1 MTTDETTARPKAAV
15 VTGGTGGVGR
25 ATVRELARRGY
36 DVAILARG
44 AAGLEGAAADVRAA
58 GRSALTIPTDVAD
71 EEAVR
76 SAAAAAESALGEIS
90 LWVNVAFTGS
100 LAFAWDTSMAEFRRM
115 TEVTYYGQV
124 HGTLAA
130 LGLMRPRNRGVIV
143 NVGSA
148 MAYRSIPLQSAYCG
162 AKHAVKGFTE
172 SVMCELAHEKS
183 KVRLCM
189 VQLPGLNTT
198 QFRWNLKK
206 MDGHPMPV
214 PPIYQPEVA
223 AKAIAFL
230 AEHPRRNMW
239 VGLSTAYTILGERLA
254 PKLLDLYLGRS
265 GVKSQLSDKDLPR
278 LGPNLFE
285 PEDDAE
291 DQGAHGGFDEQA
303 HKDDPQL
310 WLSAHRGP
318 VLAGLGGLVGA
329 AVLIITGGHSRF
341 LVSSRY
347 KRTSRV

>member
-1 MTTDETTARPKAAV
+1 MGELLMVFDDRHKIAV
-15 VTGGTGGVGR
+15 VTGGTAGVGR
-25 ATVRELARRGY
+25 AAVREFAGRGY

-44 AAGLEGAAADVRAA
+44 AAGLEGAAADVRKA
-58 GRSALTIPTDVAD
+58 GQQALPVVVDVAD
-71 EEAVR
+71 EDAVR
-76 SAAAAAESALGEIS
+76 QAAARVESELGEIS
-90 LWVNVAFTGS
+90 VWVNVAFAGS

-130 LGLMRPRNRGVIV
+130 LERMRPRDRGVII

-148 MAYRSIPLQSAYCG
+148 MAYRSIPLQAPYCG

-198 QFRWNLKK
+198 QFRWNLNK
-206 MDGHPMPV
+206 MTGHPMPV
-214 PPIYQPEVA
+214 PPIFQPELPGR
-223 AKAIAFL
+223 AIVYL

-239 VGLSTAYTILGERLA
+239 VGISTAYTIVGERLA

-265 GVKSQLSDKDLPR
+265 GVKSQQTSQDLPR
-278 LGPNLFE
+278 LGSNVFQPRDE
-285 PEDDAE
+285 EE
-291 DQGAHGGFDEQA
+291 DQGAHGGFGQMA
-303 HKDDPQL
+303 HARDPQL
-310 WLSAHRGP
+310 WLSLHRRA
-318 VLAGLGGLVGA
+318 VLGGMAAAAAAGA
-329 AVLIITGGHSRF
+329 ALAFR
-341 LVSSRY
+341 R
-347 KRTSRV
+347 R